1 MRGFFL
7 IHPEEFRIIR
17 LISEDQRPIFKSKV
31 NATENLKHKALL
43 MTILSKLAGLQ
54 AVEVLQILSGK
65 DPLACTKCNRG
76 KMMPIINGL
85 DSPLNPG

>member
-7 IHPEEFRIIR
+7 IRPEEFRIIR

-43 MTILSKLAGLQ
+43 MAILSILAGLQ

-65 DPLACTKCNRG
+65 DPWLV
-76 KMMPIINGL
+76 
-85 DSPLNPG
+85 LNAISAR